1 MFGFLAVPSLDA
13 SLIAGERAGV
23 AADTFDLAAT
33 TWIDD
38 WVARLSEFLA
48 RGHSVPLDAE
58 LLEAD
63 PDVGCRAGAVLSAQ
77 HGDIVWVSA
86 KAPMRL
92 LGRADMIVGE
102 EEPLLPVTERTWF
115 EIDVATEVTAVYTPT
130 ALLTE
135 RLWPAFRRFGNRVLE
150 FAILAE
156 AEAEIELESRRRR
169 AHGAR
174 RASVTRALG
183 GLGEVLGLSYG
194 AAGAKLNNQPPV
206 QAAVRL
212 VAGACGVSVDVPD
225 RLENQ
230 SVPAGAAETAT
241 IAEGLAR
248 RAGVR
253 TRRIVLTPGWWRR
266 DGPSFVGFTEAD
278 DKPLGLLSNR
288 RGGYRAVDPET
299 GAEFA
304 VNRTRAAG
312 IAPEALAFYPPLPDN
327 LENAGQTLRFAL
339 HRRGRDLRTAI
350 TVGALSG
357 LAALA
362 IPILTGQVLA
372 EFIPRANVPAW
383 GAALGALMLLAFGNA
398 VFFVVRGVALLRIEG
413 RVDERLQAAI
423 WSHLISLPAPFFRRF
438 TAGDLAARTNGISE
452 IRRMLTGTAVQAAI
466 SGLFSMFSLALL
478 FYYHWLLA
486 LYVCVMLLGLVVMTC
501 VFSYGQVRNYRDVFR
516 MQGAIDGFVVQMING
531 VAKLRVA
538 NAESHALAHWA
549 HRFSE
554 QKRASLRARRWAA
567 AQHAVAG
574 MFQPL
579 ALAAIYGVAYY
590 AGPTGGAQPAM
601 GLAAFL
607 SFNAAFGQLTA
618 AVNSLTIALTAF
630 LGAVPL
636 LERVKP
642 VLDERSE
649 LAGAGI
655 DPGDLQGNIEFSNVS
670 FRYGEMAPNALKDV
684 SFHIRQ
690 GEYVAF
696 VGPSGCGKST
706 IYRLLLGFE
715 QPTSGSVF
723 LDGHDLSGLDMVAV
737 RQHMGAREGVFKVL
751 FLDDLSRLARDNTL
765 MLLTLQDLRFHGI
778 RVISVADGLDTD
790 DENSLLGIQVRG
802 ICNELQLADLRKRTF
817 RGQEGQKL
825 RGYFVGESTFG
836 YRSHPSGPVRLDKHG
851 RSRPEGYLMRVD
863 VMEAAVVLR
872 IFRDYAD
879 GVSINRL
886 VGSLNEENVP
896 GRYRTAD
903 GWSSGGVHRI
913 LSNEKYMGHWVW
925 NKYGS
930 RRDVRTGKRKTYKK
944 PMSEW
949 NIRDDEALR
958 IVPQDLWDRVV
969 KRREEIGKVWSK
981 GPRRGFPAARASR
994 VAVYP
999 THLLCGAMVCERC
1012 GSSIGLVGG
1021 KGQGYYGCM
1030 GRRRKVCDNNVT
1042 VPRRRAEK
1050 AILGALRK
1058 ELLKPLVL
1066 QRVLV
1071 SVEREI
1077 ERLSSSVPDLLAG
1090 KKKVLD
1096 EVRRRVDRVVGFI
1109 SRGMGTDSQ
1118 ALADELAK
1126 SEATADVLAGEVDAL
1141 QRSRKAAFSVP
1152 SREWIVARVS
1162 ALRGIL
1168 ERRTDVSALLLRRL
1182 LGKIVLQPVY
1192 PEIGRPYYVAKTSLD
1207 VLALLDD
1214 PEPGAGPD
1222 SGSTVRGWWTRNDSI
1237 RTLALTPIVADLREV
1252 AEPPR
1257 YQAIAPQ
1264 AVKLRGLGYPDS
1276 LIGECTDVTAK
1287 TVAKAIRWYMNR

>member
-1 MFGFLAVPSLDA
+1 M
-13 SLIAGERAGV
+13 
-23 AADTFDLAAT
+23 
-33 TWIDD
+33 
-38 WVARLSEFLA
+38 
-48 RGHSVPLDAE
+48 
-58 LLEAD
+58 
-63 PDVGCRAGAVLSAQ
+63 
-77 HGDIVWVSA
+77 
-86 KAPMRL
+86 
-92 LGRADMIVGE
+92 
-102 EEPLLPVTERTWF
+102 
-115 EIDVATEVTAVYTPT
+115 
-130 ALLTE
+130 
-135 RLWPAFRRFGNRVLE
+135 
-150 FAILAE
+150 
-156 AEAEIELESRRRR
+156 
-169 AHGAR
+169 
-174 RASVTRALG
+174 TRALG

-194 AAGAKLNNQPPV
+194 AAGARLNNQPPV

-339 HRRGRDLRTAI
+339 HRRGRDLRTVI

-398 VFFVVRGVALLRIEG
+398 VFFVVRGLALLRIEG

-423 WSHLISLPAPFFRRF
+423 WSRLISLPAPFFRRF

-642 VLDERSE
+642 VLDERPE

-670 FRYGEMAPNALKDV
+670 FRYGERAPNALKDV

-737 RQHMGAREGVFKVL
+737 RQHMGVVLQNGRLVAGSLYENIAGMSPLSADDAWEAARAAALEK
-751 FLDDLSRLARDNTL
+751 D
-765 MLLTLQDLRFHGI
+765 I
-778 RVISVADGLDTD
+778 RAMPMGMGTVVPADGAGL
-790 DENSLLGIQVRG
+790 SV
-802 ICNELQLADLRKRTF
+802 
-817 RGQEGQKL
+817 GQKQ
-825 RGYFVGESTFG
+825 
-836 YRSHPSGPVRLDKHG
+836 RLLIA
-851 RSRPEGYLMRVD
+851 RAFARRPRVLLFD
-863 VMEAAVVLR
+863 EATSALDNRAQAVVL
-872 IFRDYAD
+872 A
-879 GVSINRL
+879 SITRM
-886 VGSLNEENVP
+886 
-896 GRYRTAD
+896 TA
-903 GWSSGGVHRI
+903 
-913 LSNEKYMGHWVW
+913 
-925 NKYGS
+925 
-930 RRDVRTGKRKTYKK
+930 T
-944 PMSEW
+944 
-949 NIRDDEALR
+949 
-958 IVPQDLWDRVV
+958 RVV
-969 KRREEIGKVWSK
+969 I
-981 GPRRGFPAARASR
+981 A
-994 VAVYP
+994 
-999 THLLCGAMVCERC
+999 H
-1012 GSSIGLVGG
+1012 
-1021 KGQGYYGCM
+1021 
-1030 GRRRKVCDNNVT
+1030 
-1042 VPRRRAEK
+1042 
-1050 AILGALRK
+1050 
-1058 ELLKPLVL
+1058 
-1066 QRVLV
+1066 
-1071 SVEREI
+1071 
-1077 ERLSSSVPDLLAG
+1077 RLSSIRDVDRIYVPTTDGSSRPAPTTNLSPATARSLRLPAANSC
-1090 KKKVLD
+1090 
-1096 EVRRRVDRVVGFI
+1096 RRR
-1109 SRGMGTDSQ
+1109 SRCALWIRARGLPHARHTNSGRMEKHRNPGQTARTSPSCRPPPSKRCAASSAVSDSSTPKTPSP
-1118 ALADELAK
+1118 ACAACPT
-1126 SEATADVLAGEVDAL
+1126 ATSPRCSA
-1141 QRSRKAAFSVP
+1141 P
-1152 SREWIVARVS
+1152 S
-1162 ALRGIL
+1162 
-1168 ERRTDVSALLLRRL
+1168 
-1182 LGKIVLQPVY
+1182 
-1192 PEIGRPYYVAKTSLD
+1192 
-1207 VLALLDD
+1207 
-1214 PEPGAGPD
+1214 
-1222 SGSTVRGWWTRNDSI
+1222 SGSDCTR
-1237 RTLALTPIVADLREV
+1237 
-1252 AEPPR
+1252 
-1257 YQAIAPQ
+1257 
-1264 AVKLRGLGYPDS
+1264 
-1276 LIGECTDVTAK
+1276 
-1287 TVAKAIRWYMNR
+1287 